1 MAEPR
6 WPLTL
11 ALAGSAAY
19 IAVVATGVANPAGDG
34 VGDVVLFLV
43 SFLGT
48 AALSVILGLVP
59 RRRDGVAGVLV
70 LTVAAEWGSL
80 NPFPVV
86 VIVGLWL
93 VGLVVRSHRDLDRAL
108 RVRAYELSIG
118 RELYVAEALRYER
131 SRIARELHDI
141 IAHSLSV
148 IVIQA
153 SAGQRL
159 PAGDPS
165 APELLAN
172 IREMTGEVR
181 ENLHGLAGLLD
192 AAASHSPALTR
203 ESLDHLLQQV
213 VATGSPLTSTL
224 PDDFDEIPGAVGAV
238 VYRVLQEGL
247 TNAIKHAPGAAID
260 VTVASA
266 PAVDIAIVNQ
276 ASRGPFPIR
285 PVPGAGRGLV
295 GLTERVVAAGGTF
308 ASGPTTQ
315 GGWQLRARL
324 PLTVA
329 AVQGSG

>member
-6 WPLTL
+6 WPLTV

-19 IAVVATGVANPAGDG
+19 VVVVVTGVANPAGDG
-34 VGDVVLFLV
+34 VSDGVLFLV
-43 SFLGT
+43 SFLGA
-48 AALSVILGLVP
+48 AALSVVLGLVP
-59 RRRDGVAGVLV
+59 RRRDGAIGVLV
-70 LTVAAEWGSL
+70 LIVASEWGAL

-93 VGLVVRSHRDLDRAL
+93 VGLVVRSHRALDRAL
-108 RVRAYELSIG
+108 RGRAYELSIG

-131 SRIARELHDI
+131 CRIARELHDI

-159 PAGDPS
+159 
-165 APELLAN
+165 AN
-172 IREMTGEVR
+172 IREMTGEMR
-181 ENLHGLAGLLD
+181 EDLHGLAGLLD
-192 AAASHSPALTR
+192 ATASQRPALTR

-224 PDDFDEIPGAVGAV
+224 SDDFDAIPGDVGAI
-238 VYRVLQEGL
+238 VYRLVQEGL

-260 VTVASA
+260 VTVAAA
-266 PAVDIAIVNQ
+266 PVVDIAIVNQ

-285 PVPGAGRGLV
+285 PVPGASRGLA
-295 GLTERVVAAGGTF
+295 GLTERVVDAGGTF
-308 ASGPTTQ
+308 ASGPTSQ

-324 PLTVA
+324 PLTGA
-329 AVQGSG
+329 AVQGRGQVEVANADRNR